1 MIFAPK
7 TMLGRLVLVI
17 IITPM
22 ICMFSLGFI
31 VANEQTKTSTEAAY
45 KEASLITAGLVS
57 GVLSAMIESN
67 YAGID
72 QIVTQVAKTS
82 TNIDRIVVVNARGIA
97 IVDAQKNLATNELQ
111 LVHGFTIAVPEQ
123 PLAKVSLVHNHI
135 INWMPLMAGSQVG
148 WVMTELSLEQI
159 HQAIRNLIVQTVI
172 SVLISIAISSF
183 IVLFALNGPRRRIST
198 FIKFIANLPKA
209 QGDQL
214 PNNKY
219 DTEDL
224 KRMVALVNEASASLY
239 QNTQQLKI
247 LQALIETS
255 ADPFFVVDVE
265 EDFRFSFVND
275 AASKHYGYAKNTLLT
290 TRIQDHYVD
299 GYTHNINELYQINKQ
314 QQHVTYSMSHRNA
327 KGEIIPVKV
336 MANYL
341 SFAGRELIGGYFRDI
356 REDLAAEQ
364 QLLTALEKAQQAAI
378 SKGAF
383 LTNMSHEIRTPMNG
397 ILGLTELAL
406 YQDLNPTLS
415 DYLHKIYSSG
425 KSLLLILNDILDFSK
440 LEAAGMHIE
449 NRVFSLNEIIS
460 NLKNLFVISAEA
472 KQLSLIFDV
481 DAAVQLYLVGD
492 ALRLTQILANLISNA
507 IKFTPL
513 GTITLK
519 LELKALKH
527 KQALLA
533 FSVKDTGIGIDAE
546 DLNKLFMPFSQVD
559 SSMTRRFGG
568 TGLGLAISQSL
579 LQLMASELK
588 VLSQPGLGT
597 QFSFE
602 VLLDVSPVNSGHE
615 PSLLEGAIPI
625 FKPVEPSVNEPTIA
639 GISLLVV
646 EDNTIN
652 QKVITEL
659 LKLSGIKVVIAEN
672 GQVALDKLKQQDFA
686 AVLMDIQMPIMDGL
700 EATRQIRLQP
710 AFAHLPIIALTAG
723 VTLEEQ
729 ETYKA
734 VGMNDFLPKPL
745 DFKRLTE
752 TIKRNL
758 TINHT
763 VEILVP
769 ETLLSENEK
778 QWAALEQA
786 LPGFDLV
793 NIKIIVSGEPE
804 LLKSFLQEFYSE
816 SKDDSSVIAK
826 MLKLGDT
833 QGAQRLVHTLKGLS
847 GSLGAMQLYDAS
859 EAFNIQLKQQHLEA
873 AHLEHWQAIFEQTMA
888 SIKALTT

>member
-1 MIFAPK
+1 
-7 TMLGRLVLVI
+7 
-17 IITPM
+17 
-22 ICMFSLGFI
+22 MFSLGFI

-45 KEASLITAGLVS
+45 KEASLITTGLAS

-72 QIVTQVAKTS
+72 QIVAQVAKTS

-97 IVDAQKNLATNELQ
+97 IVDAKKNLATSELQ

-123 PLAKVSLVHNHI
+123 PVAKVSLDHDHI

-148 WVMTELSLEQI
+148 WVMTELSLQQI
-159 HQAIRNLIVQTVI
+159 HQAIRNVMVQTVI
-172 SVLISIAISSF
+172 SVLISIAISTF
-183 IVLFALNGPRRRIST
+183 IVLFALQGPRRRIST
-198 FIKFIANLPKA
+198 FINFIANLPKA
-209 QGDQL
+209 QGEQL
-214 PNNKY
+214 PINKA

-224 KRMVALVNEASASLY
+224 KRMVQLVNEASASLY

-265 EDFRFSFVND
+265 QDFKFSFVND

-299 GYTHNINELYQINKQ
+299 GYAHHINELYQINKQ

-356 REDLAAEQ
+356 REDLATEQ

-406 YQDLNPTLS
+406 YQDLSPTLS
-415 DYLHKIYSSG
+415 DYLQKIYSSG

-449 NRVFSLNEIIS
+449 NRVFNLNEIII

-481 DAAVQLYLVGD
+481 DAAVPVYLVGD

-507 IKFTPL
+507 IKFTHL

-527 KQALLA
+527 NQALLA

-546 DLNKLFMPFSQVD
+546 DLTKLFMPFSQVD

-579 LQLMASELK
+579 LQLMAAELK
-588 VLSQPGLGT
+588 VISQPGLGT
-597 QFSFE
+597 KFSFE
-602 VLLDVSPVNSGHE
+602 VLLDISTVNIGHE
-615 PSLLEGAIPI
+615 QSLIDEAILKSECPI
-625 FKPVEPSVNEPTIA
+625 IKPAESGVNEPTIA

-652 QKVITEL
+652 QKIITEL

-672 GQVALDKLKQQDFA
+672 GQIALDKLQQQTFA
-686 AVLMDIQMPIMDGL
+686 AVLMDIQMPVMDGL
-700 EATRQIRLQP
+700 EASRQIRLQP
-710 AFAHLPIIALTAG
+710 AFANLPIIALTAG

-734 VGMNDFLPKPL
+734 AGMNDFLPKPFDL
-745 DFKRLTE
+745 KRLTE

-758 TINHT
+758 KVNQA
-763 VEILVP
+763 VELLVP
-769 ETLLSENEK
+769 ESLLAESDK
-778 QWAALEQA
+778 QWTALEQA
-786 LPGFDLV
+786 LPGFDLE
-793 NIKIIVSGEPE
+793 NIKIIVSGQPE
-804 LLKSFLQEFYSE
+804 LLKSFLQEFYSDA
-816 SKDDSSVIAK
+816 KDDSSAIAK
-826 MLKLGDT
+826 MLNLGDT

-859 EAFNIQLKQQHLEA
+859 EAFNNQLKQQHLEA
-873 AHLEHWQAIFEQTMA
+873 GHLEHWQAIFAQTMA